1 MLGCFNWELSQK
13 KLLFSDHLDIVHKK
27 EQEKKGS
34 IDSILSRGQMHIIMT
49 SKTKF
54 IKVFLKPPGIFSEFC
69 RVPSPKRA
77 AYLSL
82 CGTVWPT

>member
-27 EQEKKGS
+27 EQEKKLCLN
-34 IDSILSRGQMHIIMT
+34 SILSRGQMYIFMT

-54 IKVFLKPPGIFSEFC
+54 IKVFLKPPGISSQSSVVSH
-69 RVPSPKRA
+69 RPNVLPI
-77 AYLSL
+77 
-82 CGTVWPT
+82 

>member
-27 EQEKKGS
+27 EQEKKFCF
-34 IDSILSRGQMHIIMT
+34 DSILSRGQMYIFMT

-54 IKVFLKPPGIFSEFC
+54 IKVFLKPLGISSQSSVVSH
-69 RVPSPKRA
+69 RPNVLPI
-77 AYLSL
+77 
-82 CGTVWPT
+82 